1 MSATIRFCLHLLWLI
16 GFAWLF
22 NPTPAFAATIP
33 EQEPNDTAQSAQFL
47 SAIGLDNPV
56 AAEIHT
62 PGNLDWYKF
71 EVVTGRTYVVE
82 VYNLDVGLGRAQG
95 NSCDYYTN
103 NFGLGLVLYDAT
115 VTEIK
120 QQCKPV
126 AAGNTQNSLTFV
138 ANATGIYHLLV
149 LPESKAANVFGN
161 YSLRILPKHDEP
173 GAAWDS
179 TTFEPNNRTA
189 TAYEIQMGRT
199 NALASTIEER
209 NVAYTTHYVD
219 VDTYRV
225 NAIQGRTYV
234 VELFDIDVALTN
246 DQGNN
251 CDYYSNYRG
260 LAVTLYKPDNTLLKT
275 QCNPA
280 GAGNVHHI
288 IQFTAEIDGPYYIVI
303 YPNANTQRTFGAYH
317 LRVLPKYDEPGAD
330 WAADTFEP
338 NNRQANAYPITVG
351 RGNTISSTIE
361 ARSVGYS
368 TNFTDI
374 DWYRFQGEANQN
386 YVVELYNVES
396 NLGAKEGNSCDY
408 YSNYRGLALFVFSP
422 VRDKAIGGQCR
433 PSGNGNVHSIVTLT
447 ADATG
452 QFSVQVYANSNDVT
466 GAYQLRVLP
475 AYDTPAA
482 SWDIGMEPNNRLT
495 NAYPL
500 VVDPCGATTA
510 IDRRRPSF
518 LTNNADLDWF
528 VFNATQNE
536 QYKVALSAI
545 EATLQIKGLYLQLH
559 DREGTRLQYKLG
571 KTGVDLTFTA
581 GYTGPYYAAVY
592 PEEQS
597 YGVPSNSSGS
607 YRIAVSQTLSPGC
620 GGTAPPPAAIEGAIS
635 TAPNVDG
642 RITIV
647 LPRGG
652 NRSLTIKIR
661 TQCTNAQNVQ
671 LFVGNKTF
679 AMTAIADSLY
689 QATLTMPGDLPTS
702 GSLEI
707 SAHYFCSGQRHIVP
721 IAPTVEFH
729 DPSGQITDAAT
740 GQPIANAVVTLY
752 RVPNALPDLPGQTR
766 NCRTIDTRGGPDWSQ
781 LPPAEVSS
789 GVAINP
795 LADALN
801 DVQQITPPAN
811 PQITGSEG
819 RYAWDVVEGCWFVV
833 VDAAGYARTISPVVG
848 VPPAVTDLNL
858 SLKKATSALYLP
870 LVRR

>member
-1 MSATIRFCLHLLWLI
+1 MAIPLRLCLHLLWLI

-22 NPTPAFAATIP
+22 SPTTAFAATIP
-33 EQEPNDTAQSAQFL
+33 EQEPNDTAQTAQFL

-71 EVVTGRTYVVE
+71 EVVTGRSYVVE
-82 VYNLDVGLGRAQG
+82 VYNLDVGLGRAGGG
-95 NSCDYYTN
+95 NCERFAN
-103 NFGLGLVLYDAT
+103 HIGLGLVIHDSS
-115 VTEIK
+115 VTELRR
-120 QQCKPV
+120 QCAPW
-126 AAGNTQNSLTFV
+126 AGGNVQNSLLFKAT
-138 ANATGIYHLLV
+138 ATGLFTLAV
-149 LPESKAANVFGN
+149 VPQSSAANVFGS
-161 YSLRILPKHDEP
+161 YHLRILPHHDEP
-173 GAAWDS
+173 GAAWDNN
-179 TTFEPNNRTA
+179 TAEPNNRNEI
-189 TAYEIQMGRT
+189 AYEILPGLA
-199 NALASTIEER
+199 NAQTRTIEER
-209 NVAYTTHYVD
+209 NVAYATSFVD
-219 VDTYRV
+219 VDVFRI

-234 VELFDIDVALTN
+234 VELFNVDAAIASDGGA
-246 DQGNN
+246 N
-251 CDYYSNYRG
+251 CERFANHRG
-260 LAVTLYKPDNTLLKT
+260 LAMVLYQPDNVEIAR
-275 QCNPA
+275 QCSLWST
-280 GAGNVHHI
+280 GNVHNSL
-288 IQFTAEIDGPYYIVI
+288 QFTAQFNGPYYVNI
-303 YPNANTQRTFGAYH
+303 YPNANTARVFGNYQI
-317 LRVLPKYDEPGAD
+317 RVLPKYDEEGAAWD
-330 WAADTFEP
+330 NITFEP
-338 NNRQANAYPITVG
+338 NNRLVNAYPINVG
-351 RGNTISSTIE
+351 RLNALSSTIE
-361 ARSVGYS
+361 ARPVGYS
-368 TNFTDI
+368 TFFTDI
-374 DWYRFQGEANQN
+374 DTYRFQGEADRR
-386 YVVELYNVES
+386 YVVELFNVDS
-396 NLGAKEGNSCDY
+396 NLGKEGGSSCERFA
-408 YSNYRGLALFVFSP
+408 NYRGLALFVFSP
-422 VRDKAIGGQCR
+422 VRDNPITGRCAPAGH
-433 PSGNGNVHSIVTLT
+433 GNVHHITEFT
-447 ADATG
+447 ADSTG
-452 QFSVQVYANSNDVT
+452 QFLIQVYANSNDVGGT
-466 GAYQLRVLP
+466 YQLRVLP
-475 AYDTPAA
+475 ASDDPAA

-500 VVDPCGATTA
+500 AVDPCGATTA

-536 QYKVALSAI
+536 QYKLALSAI
-545 EATLQIKGLYLQLH
+545 EATLQVKGLYLQLH
-559 DREGTRLQYKLG
+559 DREGTQLQRKLG
-571 KTGVDLTFTA
+571 KAGVDLTFTA

-597 YGVPSNSSGS
+597 FNVPSNSSGS

-661 TQCTNAQNVQ
+661 TQCTNAQTVQ

-679 AMTAIADSLY
+679 AMTAVSDSLY
-689 QATLTMPGDLPTS
+689 QATLTVPGDLPTS

-781 LPPAEVSS
+781 LPPAEISS

-858 SLKKATSALYLP
+858 ALKKAINAVYLP
-870 LVRR
+870 LTRR